1 MKRFVLVTLA
11 GAFVLG
17 PACLAVCD
25 DALPREDLARVLVG
39 EADGSEPDWAAILW
53 TLRHRQ
59 RRSGK
64 DMETVLP
71 CSSVLRADTT
81 RSRQI
86 MSLGTESPEW
96 GEHPV
101 IRKKQW
107 SAALVFVDAWARGEV
122 RDPCPHALHW
132 RGVNDTKPTGRVQ
145 VWCGTTK
152 NEFFYMHGDKKHGS
166 RKSDIA
172 GLSSPPIQRFR

>member
-1 MKRFVLVTLA
+1 MKRIVLVALA

-25 DALPREDLARVLVG
+25 EALPREDLARVLVG

-59 RRSGK
+59 RRAGS
-64 DMETVLP
+64 DLQAVLP

-81 RSRQI
+81 RARQI
-86 MSLGTESPEW
+86 MSLGTDAPEW
-96 GEHPV
+96 GEHPL

-107 SAALVFVDAWARGEV
+107 SDALAFVDAWARGDV

-132 RGVNDTKPTGRVQ
+132 RGVNDTKPEGRVQ
-145 VWCGTTK
+145 VSCGSTK
-152 NEFFYMHGDKKHGS
+152 NEFFYMHGDKRHGS
-166 RKSDIA
+166 KPNIA
-172 GLSSPPIQRFR
+172 GLSSSPVQRLR